1 MMYQQEKVFVDDEIL
16 NEKKHQQHKLDH
28 TQKTKK
34 HQFNKENKIISTLF
48 TRELFANNSSV

>member
-1 MMYQQEKVFVDDEIL
+1 VDDEIL